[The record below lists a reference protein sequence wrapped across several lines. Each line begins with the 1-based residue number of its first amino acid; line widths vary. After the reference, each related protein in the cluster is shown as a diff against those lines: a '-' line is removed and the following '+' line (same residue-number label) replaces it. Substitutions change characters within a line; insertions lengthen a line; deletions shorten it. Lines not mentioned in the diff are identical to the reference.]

1 MSVEIILGN
10 TELCRDVRVQF
21 CRLVSHHL
29 VRRRWREGGDE
40 REGGDGE
47 RGRRWREREVM
58 KREVGDGERE
68 GGDGEREVMGR
79 EREVME

>member
-29 VRRRWREGGDE
+29 VRRRWREGGDGERGRRWREGEVMEREKEVME

-47 RGRRWREREVM
+47 RGR
-58 KREVGDGERE
+58 
-68 GGDGEREVMGR
+68 
-79 EREVME
+79 

>member
-29 VRRRWREGGDE
+29 VRKW

-47 RGRRWREREVM
+47 RGRRWREREEM
-58 KREVGDGERE
+58 ERE
-68 GGDGEREVMGR
+68 GGDGERGR
-79 EREVME
+79 